1 METAQTTSIFA
12 QTCNKTIQPGHL
24 WLRRRR
30 GGVVMDFLTMIL
42 AIVVFIISLPWSLI
56 LLPFMFM

>member
-1 METAQTTSIFA
+1 
-12 QTCNKTIQPGHL
+12 
-24 WLRRRR
+24 
-30 GGVVMDFLTMIL
+30 MDFLTMIL